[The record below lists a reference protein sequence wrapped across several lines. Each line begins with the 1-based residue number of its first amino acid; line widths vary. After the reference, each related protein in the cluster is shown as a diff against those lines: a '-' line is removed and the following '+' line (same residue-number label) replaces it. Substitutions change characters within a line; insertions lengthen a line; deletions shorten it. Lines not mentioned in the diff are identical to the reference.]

1 MSEVELLRAR
11 VAELEQQLAAQARAT
26 NRIAAEAEEK
36 LYWLE
41 RWHIDLDRIMRKP
54 GAIPTLNAVR
64 GVRQALWRAKRL
76 YRRAR
81 GRA

>member
-1 MSEVELLRAR
+1 VSEIELLRAR

-41 RWHIDLDRIMRKP
+41 RWHLDLDRLMARP
-54 GAIPTLNAVR
+54 GAPRALELLRALR
-64 GVRQALWRAKRL
+64 GGVRRVRKLL
-76 YRRAR
+76 RRR
-81 GRA
+81 SHS